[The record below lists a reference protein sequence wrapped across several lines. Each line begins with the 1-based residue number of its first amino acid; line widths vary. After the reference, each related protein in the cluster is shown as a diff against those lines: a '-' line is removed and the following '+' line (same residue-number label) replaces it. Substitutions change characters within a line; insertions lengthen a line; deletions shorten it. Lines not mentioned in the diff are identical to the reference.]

1 MLLKDASS
9 IRARRFRGGDS
20 TTGDI
25 FGLGRWLKTH
35 REFLFRPAH
44 GCPRTMRLGRTALG
58 STRVPGHAQ
67 VLEVARGARD
77 DEFSSLSRSPDSEN
91 EKVEKKEDK
100 EDKEEE
106 EELEEEEKDDDEDE
120 VNGEDEKE
128 DTGDADADA
137 VLEGQEGTEGKQRP
151 ATQRA
156 FQESWSEQQDVTL
169 YTGNHTVTCQFLKID
184 LVMEYL
190 RSRRRF
196 SVATKM

>member
-91 EKVEKKEDK
+91 EEEDEKDEED
-100 EDKEEE
+100 
-106 EELEEEEKDDDEDE
+106 EEEKDDDEDE
-120 VNGEDEKE
+120 ENGEDEKE

-156 FQESWSEQQDVTL
+156 FQESWSEQQDVT
-169 YTGNHTVTCQFLKID
+169 
-184 LVMEYL
+184 
-190 RSRRRF
+190 
-196 SVATKM
+196 